1 MQINL
6 IKVLTHSY
14 QNDKIMMCLMI
25 RIYRGVNM
33 NNLNDRQLEI
43 INVLKKHDFL
53 TPGNIHAF
61 IGEEKY
67 SRPTINRDLT
77 LLLSLNLITT
87 TGSGRSVTYR
97 INLNP
102 LLKEFNVDNY
112 FKDDFRTNIVELFNH
127 AIFDNLYN
135 VFSANELEQIDTLNN
150 IYKNKLLGQ
159 TTIGLK
165 KELERLTIEFSWKS
179 SSIEGNTYTLL
190 ETERLLNENVKA
202 AGHTESE
209 AQMIINHKN
218 TLAFIIENPDYFKE
232 LSTFKISELHDLI
245 SSNLGINRGIR
256 KTMVGII
263 GTNYRPLDNKY
274 EIRESLELLVNV
286 LNKLQ
291 NPVEKA
297 LLAVAMISYIQPFED
312 GNKRTARMVGNAIL
326 LANKFIPISFV
337 GVDNIEYKKAIILFY
352 EQNSIVYLKKI
363 FLEQYELA
371 TNKYF

>member
-1 MQINL
+1 M
-6 IKVLTHSY
+6 Y
-14 QNDKIMMCLMI
+14 
-25 RIYRGVNM
+25 
-33 NNLNDRQLEI
+33 NLNDRQLDI
-43 INVLKKHDFL
+43 INILKKHDFL
-53 TPGNIHAF
+53 TPSMIHAF
-61 IGEEKY
+61 IGEQKY

-87 TGSGRSVTYR
+87 LGSGRNVTYR

-102 LLKEFNVDNY
+102 LLKEFNVENY
-112 FKDDFRTNIVELFNH
+112 FKKEFRTEILEKFNH
-127 AIFDNLYN
+127 DIFKDLHSI
-135 VFSANELEQIDTLNN
+135 FSANELEDTDKLNN
-150 IYKNKLLGQ
+150 VYKNKLLGQ
-159 TTIGLK
+159 TSIGLK

-190 ETERLLNENVKA
+190 ETERLLKENVKST
-202 AGHTESE
+202 GHTDSE

-218 TLAFIIENPDYFKE
+218 TLEFILENPDYFKE
-232 LSTFKISELHDLI
+232 ISSYKIRELHDLI
-245 SSNLGINRGIR
+245 SMNLEINRGIR
-256 KTMVGII
+256 KTMVGIT
-263 GTNYRPLDNKY
+263 GTNYRPLDNEH
-274 EIRESLELLVNV
+274 EIRESLEQLVKA

-326 LANKFIPISFV
+326 LANKFIPVSFV

-352 EQNSIVYLKKI
+352 EQNSITYLKKI

>member
-1 MQINL
+1 MIFLINF
-6 IKVLTHSY
+6 LTYSY
-14 QNDKIMMCLMI
+14 QNDKIIAQRMI
-25 RIYRGVNM
+25 RIGWGVRM
-33 NNLNDRQLEI
+33 FNLNDRQAKI
-43 INVLKKHDFL
+43 ISVLKQHNFL
-53 TPGNIHAF
+53 TPRKIHGL

-77 LLLSLNLITT
+77 FLLSLNLITT
-87 TGSGRSVTYR
+87 SGSGRSVTYR

-102 LLKEFNVDNY
+102 LLKEFDVYNY
-112 FKDDFRTNIVELFNH
+112 FKDDFRTAIIEKFNKD
-127 AIFDNLYN
+127 IFLNLHS
-135 VFSANELEQIDTLNN
+135 VFSLSELDHIDELNKV
-150 IYKNKLLGQ
+150 YKNKLLGQ
-159 TTIGLK
+159 TTTGLK

-190 ETERLLNENVKA
+190 DTERLLKENVKA
-202 AGHTESE
+202 PGHSDSE

-232 LSTFKISELHDLI
+232 LSSFKIRELHDLI
-245 SSNLGINRGIR
+245 STHLEMNRGIR
-256 KTMVGII
+256 KTMVGIT
-263 GTNYRPLDNKY
+263 GTNYRPLDNEY
-274 EIRESLELLVNV
+274 EIKEALELLVEA

-326 LANKFIPISFV
+326 LANKFIPVSFV

-352 EQNSIVYLKKI
+352 EQNSITYLKKI